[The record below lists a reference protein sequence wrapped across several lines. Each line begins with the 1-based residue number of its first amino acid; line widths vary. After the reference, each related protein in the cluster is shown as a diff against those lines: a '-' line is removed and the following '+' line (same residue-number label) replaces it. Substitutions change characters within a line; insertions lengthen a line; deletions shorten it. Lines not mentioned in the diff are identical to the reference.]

1 MSGAHHDS
9 VDLNFTRAFA
19 IGIGLNVAFVVI
31 EALYGL
37 RADSMAL
44 LADAGHNLSD
54 VLGLVLAWGASVLC
68 QRPPTERFTYG
79 LRRTSILAALANAMI
94 LLTVV
99 GGIAWESI
107 LRFGAPATVA
117 EHTVIVV
124 ALIGAVINT
133 ATALLFVAGR
143 EHDLNIRSAFVHMAA
158 DAAISIGVAISGVI
172 VLYTGWLWLDPAVSL
187 GIVLV
192 ILVGTWDLLRD
203 SFSLILD
210 AVPAG
215 VDVRAIEGYLR
226 DLPSVTEVHDL
237 HVWGMSTTETALSA
251 HLVRSQATCDD
262 AFLARVQHELK
273 ARFGIGHATLQLETG
288 DARHPCALAPDHLV

>member
-19 IGIGLNVAFVVI
+19 IGIGLNVAFVAI

-124 ALIGAVINT
+124 ALVGAVINT